1 MKVRQVHR
9 TQSSVRANSGNSDL
23 VQNRMERT
31 FSKSWFLEKKF
42 ITKHPRSEPFLC
54 GQSGLGRPSDKH
66 GRSNPHNAFR
76 SVNEILSIYYY
87 DDQTWLPAVWNPIK
101 VPLLRRNCS
110 DSSRLAPNPYIF
122 LLNASTP
129 IIFARFFK
137 SHIIDFVYS
146 LAVLSWFLFV
156 LYDVTALKIKNWSTR
171 YKLFN
176 YWRGN

>member
-42 ITKHPRSEPFLC
+42 TTKHPRSELFLC
-54 GQSGLGRPSDKH
+54 GQSGLGSPSDKH

-87 DDQTWLPAVWNPIK
+87 DLTASSVKPDKSTITEKKLFRQLSPSSKPLHLPPKCI
-101 VPLLRRNCS
+101 
-110 DSSRLAPNPYIF
+110 NPYYF
-122 LLNASTP
+122 
-129 IIFARFFK
+129 RE
-137 SHIIDFVYS
+137 
-146 LAVLSWFLFV
+146 VLQIT
-156 LYDVTALKIKNWSTR
+156 Y
-171 YKLFN
+171 Y
-176 YWRGN
+176 